1 MPDIALHYLLPSW
14 VESDPL
20 RGRAIDALG
29 LQLTAD
35 RIADV
40 LLPGLSV
47 QTNRA
52 RYYALLAW
60 ARRACGTHVDE
71 ARIHR
76 LEVALAVREA
86 KLHPK
91 ESASDDETRCR
102 FVGLRKLPRAPDA
115 TPYEKPPEPR
125 DGVPGAGVAQVSRID
140 AGP

>member
-1 MPDIALHYLLPSW
+1 MPDIALHHLLPSW

-91 ESASDDETRCR
+91 DI
-102 FVGLRKLPRAPDA
+102 
-115 TPYEKPPEPR
+115 
-125 DGVPGAGVAQVSRID
+125 GVRR
-140 AGP
+140 